1 MDCGKRTIRVAIG
14 KKLYW
19 LEMKQ
24 DVKHFMRTFLLSVKA
39 QNPYIKRSMGYI
51 NLYRF

>member
-1 MDCGKRTIRVAIG
+1 MPMGKLHTKIMQEEHDVPMDYGERTIRVAIG

-24 DVKHFMRTFLLSVKA
+24 DVKHFMRTF
-39 QNPYIKRSMGYI
+39 Y
-51 NLYRF
+51 